1 MLEEYQACQSGP
13 NPSLTSDPI
22 TLSEALDPSLVESRL
37 CEVGS
42 FCASVAYGKKRE
54 IIDSYLSL
62 CQSKEEIYMLKQ
74 EAQNVVSYY
83 RQRKEILLKELESR
97 SSDSNLFNRGSAVL
111 LHSLLTKTDVLF
123 EKSNQILQV
132 MLEEAAMEVEDSD
145 DSIYSD
151 CSSDDDVLHTYNDL
165 GL

>member
-1 MLEEYQACQSGP
+1 
-13 NPSLTSDPI
+13 
-22 TLSEALDPSLVESRL
+22 
-37 CEVGS
+37 
-42 FCASVAYGKKRE
+42 
-54 IIDSYLSL
+54 
-62 CQSKEEIYMLKQ
+62 MLKQ

-97 SSDSNLFNRGSAVL
+97 SSDSNLFNRGSAGL

-145 DSIYSD
+145 DSSD

>member
-62 CQSKEEIYMLKQ
+62 CRSKEEIYMLKQ

-111 LHSLLTKTDVLF
+111 LHSKTDVLF

-145 DSIYSD
+145 DSSD
-151 CSSDDDVLHTYNDL
+151 CSSDNDVLHTYNDL

>member
-13 NPSLTSDPI
+13 NPSLTI

-37 CEVGS
+37 REVGS

-62 CQSKEEIYMLKQ
+62 CRSKEEIYMLKQ

-83 RQRKEILLKELESR
+83 RQRKEILLKELEA
-97 SSDSNLFNRGSAVL
+97 G
-111 LHSLLTKTDVLF
+111 
-123 EKSNQILQV
+123 QV
-132 MLEEAAMEVEDSD
+132 IP
-145 DSIYSD
+145 IYSTEI
-151 CSSDDDVLHTYNDL
+151 CSIATFAVN
-165 GL
+165 

>member
-37 CEVGS
+37 REVGS
-42 FCASVAYGKKRE
+42 FCSSVAYGKKRE

-62 CQSKEEIYMLKQ
+62 CRSKEEIYMLKQ

-145 DSIYSD
+145 DSSD
-151 CSSDDDVLHTYNDL
+151 YSSDDDVLHTYNDL